1 MEAKV
6 QKVLTKLQWM
16 REKKI
21 WPNGL
26 RYLWTD
32 AHGVC
37 ALLTLYYELK
47 VIYFKNN
54 NNTTNKT
61 KRNIFIPICNGMKA
75 MWRKTHEQFQ
85 VPSDDIDTF
94 GIAK

>member
-6 QKVLTKLQWM
+6 QKVLNKLQWM

-47 VIYFKNN
+47 VIYFK
-54 NNTTNKT
+54 
-61 KRNIFIPICNGMKA
+61 KRIKLS
-75 MWRKTHEQFQ
+75 E
-85 VPSDDIDTF
+85 TF
-94 GIAK
+94 LFPFALE

>member
-1 MEAKV
+1 M

-47 VIYFKNN
+47 VIYLIIIIQQQIKLS
-54 NNTTNKT
+54 
-61 KRNIFIPICNGMKA
+61 
-75 MWRKTHEQFQ
+75 E
-85 VPSDDIDTF
+85 TF
-94 GIAK
+94 LFSFALE